1 MSLKHRLATLERV
14 HGTDKPKV
22 LVLQI
27 PAGASDEQVAQLKQA
42 EMDRLGLKDSPDRLI
57 IYLLRFV

>member
-22 LVLQI
+22 LVLQV
-27 PAGASDEQVAQLKQA
+27 PAGASDEEVERLKQV
-42 EMDRLGLKDSPDRLI
+42 EMDRLGIQDGPDKLI
-57 IYLLRFV
+57 IYVLKFV

>member
-22 LVLQI
+22 LVLQV
-27 PAGASDEQVAQLKQA
+27 PAGASDEQVEQLKRA
-42 EMDRLGLKDSPDRLI
+42 EMDRLGLKDGPDRLI

>member
-22 LVLQI
+22 LVLQV
-27 PAGASDEQVAQLKQA
+27 PAGASDEQVEQLKQA
-42 EMDRLGLKDSPDRLI
+42 EMDRLGIKNVPEQLI
-57 IYLLRFV
+57 IYVVRFV

>member
-22 LVLQI
+22 LVLQV
-27 PAGASDEQVAQLKQA
+27 PARASDEQVEQLKQA
-42 EMDRLGLKDSPDRLI
+42 EMERLGIQDSPEKLI
-57 IYLLRFV
+57 IYLVKFV